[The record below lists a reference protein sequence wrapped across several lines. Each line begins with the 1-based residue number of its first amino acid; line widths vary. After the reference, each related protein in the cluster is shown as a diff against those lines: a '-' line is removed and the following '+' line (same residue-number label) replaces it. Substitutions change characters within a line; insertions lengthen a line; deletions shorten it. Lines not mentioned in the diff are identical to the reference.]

1 MLVQT
6 KTAGGKLWDNSVC
19 AAIYGKLLDG
29 GISENSMILTK
40 NTEIRFDYN
49 SLKVIGFKNIYW
61 RNSLVFE
68 LSMKN
73 SKNVFMRS
81 DCGFRDNQ
89 EYILILDL
97 KKLCASTKFKKILDK
112 RVVFDNPESASPYI
126 KTKILNCL
134 DGFSQG
140 ISNPVP
146 LAEISYCLDE
156 VRFINGI
163 TRMSYL
169 VSFCDSSIPIK
180 CDIDSVEKL
189 FSLFGDKNYEPRSL
203 EEYRMEYENKMN

>member
-1 MLVQT
+1 MNV
-6 KTAGGKLWDNSVC
+6 N
-19 AAIYGKLLDG
+19 G
-29 GISENSMILTK
+29 GISQNSMILTK

-49 SLKVIGFKNIYW
+49 SLKVIGSENIYG

-73 SKNVFMRS
+73 GKNVYMRI
-81 DCGFRDNQ
+81 DCGFCDNQ
-89 EYILILDL
+89 KYILILDL
-97 KKLCASTKFKKILDK
+97 KKLCASTKFVESLDK
-112 RVVFDNPESASPYI
+112 KVVFDNPESTPPYI

-169 VSFCDSSIPIK
+169 IYFCDSTIPIE

-203 EEYRMEYENKMN
+203 EEYRIEYENKMN

>member
-1 MLVQT
+1 M
-6 KTAGGKLWDNSVC
+6 N
-19 AAIYGKLLDG
+19 ING
-29 GISENSMILTK
+29 GISQNSMILTE

-49 SLKVIGFKNIYW
+49 SLKVIGFENIYG

-68 LSMKN
+68 LSMKKG
-73 SKNVFMRS
+73 KNVFMRS
-81 DCGFRDNQ
+81 DCGFCDNQ
-89 EYILILDL
+89 KYILILDL
-97 KKLCASTKFKKILDK
+97 KKLCASTEFMESLDK
-112 RVVFDNPESASPYI
+112 KVVFDNPESAPPYI

-156 VRFINGI
+156 VRFINGM

-169 VSFCDSSIPIK
+169 VYFCNSSIPVE

-189 FSLFGDKNYEPRSL
+189 FSLFGDKNYEPHSL
-203 EEYRMEYENKMN
+203 EEYRMEYKNKMN